1 MEKQPFVVEEKAEE
15 LLMALGKEL
24 GESRAAFGEALLDE
38 NQPDPPMFMTKEEWY
53 AGQSMDVEYQGRR
66 TTGKLRRVLILAAVL
81 IFVMGI
87 AVVSSDGVKLKKSTV
102 HMEENPA
109 ESTRIIDDTKR
120 LYDLEDFQ
128 VGYVPEGYEQTEDHV
143 SRDILRLI
151 EYSHGDV
158 NRIRI
163 YIVKTEHYGFNI
175 DNETAERE
183 EMLVNDKQAYLFQDG
198 EKSILVWQ
206 MGDCTID
213 LEGTLSKDELISVAK
228 HIYVK

>member
-1 MEKQPFVVEEKAEE
+1 MRKKDLAAERKAEE

-24 GESRAAFGEALLDE
+24 GESRAAFGEALMDE

-53 AGQSMDVEYQGRR
+53 ADRPMVVEYREPR

-102 HMEENPA
+102 HMEEKPA
-109 ESTRIIDDTKR
+109 ESTRIIDDTKK

-143 SRDILRLI
+143 SGDMLRLI
-151 EYSHGDV
+151 EYYHGDV
-158 NRIRI
+158 DKISI
-163 YIVKTEHYGFNI
+163 HIVKTDHYGLNI
-175 DNETAERE
+175 DNETAKRE
-183 EMLVNDKQAYLFQDG
+183 EVLVNDKQAYLFQD
-198 EKSILVWQ
+198 EKKSILVWQ

-213 LEGTLSKDELISVAK
+213 LEGKLSRDELLSIAK
-228 HIYVK
+228 NIYVK

>member
-53 AGQSMDVEYQGRR
+53 AGQTMDVEYQGRR

-102 HMEENPA
+102 HMEEKPA
-109 ESTRIIDDTKR
+109 ESTTIIDSTMAV
-120 LYDLEDFQ
+120 YDLEDFQ
-128 VGYVPEGYEQTEDHV
+128 VGYVPEGYELVEDRMSGEF
-143 SRDILRLI
+143 SRQFRYLSQEEKAL
-151 EYSHGDV
+151 
-158 NRIRI
+158 RI
-163 YIVKTEHYGFNI
+163 YIVKTDHYGANV
-175 DNETAERE
+175 DNESAERKE
-183 EMLVNDKQAYLFQDG
+183 VLVNEKQAYLFRDG

-206 MGDCTID
+206 MGDCTLDVSGRIP
-213 LEGTLSKDELISVAK
+213 EDELVKVAQYIFIK
-228 HIYVK
+228 